1 MLILN
6 LHEFNFPDASAATL
20 TPLTM
25 MRTVTVL
32 SFVSPWNREQNNGP
46 F

>member
-1 MLILN
+1 MAILN

-32 SFVSPWNREQNNGP
+32 PIVSPWKQNNSNGL